1 MKGSLLVLSMF
12 FVGCVLGYVWNLSG
26 WELGDT
32 HHLSMYILYALMF
45 QVGVSIGGGEDFKEL
60 LRGFR
65 PKMLLIPLATIGGT
79 LLFSA
84 LVSVLLTRWSV
95 FDCLA
100 VGSGLGYYSLSSI
113 LIMELKTPDLGAQLA
128 TELATIALLT
138 NVIRELVA
146 LVGAPFICKYFGKLA
161 PISVAGVTSV
171 DVALP
176 PLSVCLERKWCP
188 LPSSMDCWSTCP
200 CRFSF
205 LCFASCRRNP
215 PSAKQRDENGGGEP

>member
-12 FVGCVLGYVWNLSG
+12 FMGCLLGYVWNVSG
-26 WELGDT
+26 WEMGDM
-32 HHLSMYILYALMF
+32 HQLSLYILYALMF
-45 QVGVSIGGGEDFKEL
+45 QVGISIGGGEDFKAL
-60 LRGFR
+60 IHGFR
-65 PKMLLIPLATIGGT
+65 WKMLLIPLATIGGT

-95 FDCLA
+95 FDCMA
-100 VGSGLGYYSLSSI
+100 IGSGLGYYSLASI
-113 LIMELKTPDLGAQLA
+113 LIVELKAPVIGTQLA

-146 LVGAPFICKYFGKLA
+146 LVGAPLIGKYFGKLA

-176 PLSVCLERKWCP
+176 SIIRVSGKEVVPIAIFHGILVDMSVPFFISLFCKL
-188 LPSSMDCWSTCP
+188 
-200 CRFSF
+200 
-205 LCFASCRRNP
+205 
-215 PSAKQRDENGGGEP
+215 

>member
-12 FVGCVLGYVWNLSG
+12 FVGCVLGYVWNFSG

-146 LVGAPFICKYFGKLA
+146 LVGAPFICKYFGKLNFGRCSSSLHYPCVWKGNGTPCHLPRA
-161 PISVAGVTSV
+161 AGRHVRAVFHFFVLQAVEGIPRLQSKEMKTAAGS
-171 DVALP
+171 L
-176 PLSVCLERKWCP
+176 R
-188 LPSSMDCWSTCP
+188 CP
-200 CRFSF
+200 C
-205 LCFASCRRNP
+205 P
-215 PSAKQRDENGGGEP
+215 

>member
-12 FVGCVLGYVWNLSG
+12 FVGCVLGYVWNFSG

-84 LVSVLLTRWSV
+84 LVSVLLNLLECVRLSGRGQRTGILFAFV
-95 FDCLA
+95 YFDY
-100 VGSGLGYYSLSSI
+100 G
-113 LIMELKTPDLGAQLA
+113 TQ
-128 TELATIALLT
+128 
-138 NVIRELVA
+138 
-146 LVGAPFICKYFGKLA
+146 
-161 PISVAGVTSV
+161 
-171 DVALP
+171 
-176 PLSVCLERKWCP
+176 
-188 LPSSMDCWSTCP
+188 
-200 CRFSF
+200 
-205 LCFASCRRNP
+205 NP
-215 PSAKQRDENGGGEP
+215 

>member
-12 FVGCVLGYVWNLSG
+12 FMGCLLGYVWNVSG
-26 WELGDT
+26 WEMGDM
-32 HHLSMYILYALMF
+32 HQLSLYILYALMF
-45 QVGVSIGGGEDFKEL
+45 QVGVSIGGGEDFKAL
-60 LRGFR
+60 IHGFR
-65 PKMLLIPLATIGGT
+65 LKMLLIPLATIGGT

-95 FDCLA
+95 FDCMA
-100 VGSGLGYYSLSSI
+100 IGSGLGYYSLASI
-113 LIMELKTPDLGAQLA
+113 LIVELKAPVIGTQLA

-146 LVGAPFICKYFGKLA
+146 LVGAPLICKYFGKLA

-176 PLSVCLERKWCP
+176 SIIRVSGKEVVPIAIFHGILVDMSVPFFISLFCKL
-188 LPSSMDCWSTCP
+188 
-200 CRFSF
+200 
-205 LCFASCRRNP
+205 
-215 PSAKQRDENGGGEP
+215 

>member
-1 MKGSLLVLSMF
+1 MNGSLLVLSMF
-12 FVGCVLGYVWNLSG
+12 FVGCVIGYVWNFSG
-26 WELGDT
+26 WELGDP

-100 VGSGLGYYSLSSI
+100 VGRGLRYYSLSSFLI
-113 LIMELKTPDLGAQLA
+113 L
-128 TELATIALLT
+128 
-138 NVIRELVA
+138 
-146 LVGAPFICKYFGKLA
+146 
-161 PISVAGVTSV
+161 
-171 DVALP
+171 
-176 PLSVCLERKWCP
+176 
-188 LPSSMDCWSTCP
+188 
-200 CRFSF
+200 
-205 LCFASCRRNP
+205 
-215 PSAKQRDENGGGEP
+215 

>member
-12 FVGCVLGYVWNLSG
+12 FVGCVLGYVWNFSG

-161 PISVAGVTSV
+161 PIAVAGVTSV

-176 PLSVCLERKWCP
+176 SIIRVSGKEMVPLAIFHGLLVDMSVPFFISLFCKL
-188 LPSSMDCWSTCP
+188 
-200 CRFSF
+200 
-205 LCFASCRRNP
+205 
-215 PSAKQRDENGGGEP
+215 

>member
-1 MKGSLLVLSMF
+1 MKVSLLVLSMF
-12 FVGCVLGYVWNLSG
+12 FVGCVLGYVWNFSG

-84 LVSVLLTRWSV
+84 LVSVLLT
-95 FDCLA
+95 
-100 VGSGLGYYSLSSI
+100 LSSI

-176 PLSVCLERKWCP
+176 SIIRVSGKEMVPLAIFHGLLVDMSVPFFISLFCKL
-188 LPSSMDCWSTCP
+188 
-200 CRFSF
+200 
-205 LCFASCRRNP
+205 
-215 PSAKQRDENGGGEP
+215 

>member
-12 FVGCVLGYVWNLSG
+12 FVGCVLGYVWNFSG

-146 LVGAPFICKYFGKLA
+146 LVGAPFICN
-161 PISVAGVTSV
+161 TSGSW
-171 DVALP
+171 
-176 PLSVCLERKWCP
+176 PLFRWPE
-188 LPSSMDCWSTCP
+188 
-200 CRFSF
+200 
-205 LCFASCRRNP
+205 
-215 PSAKQRDENGGGEP
+215 

>member
-12 FVGCVLGYVWNLSG
+12 FVGCVLGYVWNFSG
-26 WELGDT
+26 WELGDA

-176 PLSVCLERKWCP
+176 SIIRVSGKEMVPLAIFHGLLVDMSVPFFISLFCKL
-188 LPSSMDCWSTCP
+188 
-200 CRFSF
+200 
-205 LCFASCRRNP
+205 
-215 PSAKQRDENGGGEP
+215 

>member
-1 MKGSLLVLSMF
+1 MKNERKFAGIVHVLCRLCIRLRVELFRMGVGRYAPLVHVYSICPD
-12 FVGCVLGYVWNLSG
+12 VSG
-26 WELGDT
+26 RRQHWR
-32 HHLSMYILYALMF
+32 
-45 QVGVSIGGGEDFKEL
+45 GEDFKEL

-176 PLSVCLERKWCP
+176 SIIRVSGKEMVPLAIFHGLLVDMSVPFFISLFCKL
-188 LPSSMDCWSTCP
+188 
-200 CRFSF
+200 
-205 LCFASCRRNP
+205 
-215 PSAKQRDENGGGEP
+215 

>member
-12 FVGCVLGYVWNLSG
+12 FVGCVLGYVWNFSG

-32 HHLSMYILYALMF
+32 HHLSMYILYA
-45 QVGVSIGGGEDFKEL
+45 
-60 LRGFR
+60 
-65 PKMLLIPLATIGGT
+65 

-176 PLSVCLERKWCP
+176 SIIRVSGKEMVPLAIFHGLLVDMSVPFFISLFCKL
-188 LPSSMDCWSTCP
+188 
-200 CRFSF
+200 
-205 LCFASCRRNP
+205 
-215 PSAKQRDENGGGEP
+215 